1 VNTELIVTI
10 IAITVLV
17 GVVALRSATAGKVV
31 ITLNDA
37 IIAAIA
43 VALALLISGK
53 LTKIVVGSEGVTIE
67 TTRDAILSS
76 AAQPI
81 AQQVNALP
89 VAPVEQAMKGGI
101 AEIPEMVR
109 QRVQGLDFMLNFGG
123 YDQTILKTYL
133 ETLTRYDFFRYII
146 LLNPGSGET
155 FLDFALLLNRA
166 SDADKLKLAQLPSFV
181 PSSDAVTK
189 KSDKRDVLDRME
201 KSGRDWLPVVNAQG
215 QLDGI
220 VDRSR
225 LTASMILDVTNQL
238 KAAQPHR

>member
-43 VALALLISGK
+43 VALALLISAK

-81 AQQVNALP
+81 AQ
-89 VAPVEQAMKGGI
+89 
-101 AEIPEMVR
+101 
-109 QRVQGLDFMLNFGG
+109 
-123 YDQTILKTYL
+123 
-133 ETLTRYDFFRYII
+133 
-146 LLNPGSGET
+146 
-155 FLDFALLLNRA
+155 
-166 SDADKLKLAQLPSFV
+166 
-181 PSSDAVTK
+181 
-189 KSDKRDVLDRME
+189 
-201 KSGRDWLPVVNAQG
+201 
-215 QLDGI
+215 
-220 VDRSR
+220 
-225 LTASMILDVTNQL
+225 
-238 KAAQPHR
+238 H

>member
-1 VNTELIVTI
+1 MNTELIVTI

-123 YDQTILKTYL
+123 YDQTILKT
-133 ETLTRYDFFRYII
+133 
-146 LLNPGSGET
+146 

>member
-1 VNTELIVTI
+1 
-10 IAITVLV
+10 
-17 GVVALRSATAGKVV
+17 
-31 ITLNDA
+31 
-37 IIAAIA
+37 
-43 VALALLISGK
+43 
-53 LTKIVVGSEGVTIE
+53 
-67 TTRDAILSS
+67 
-76 AAQPI
+76 
-81 AQQVNALP
+81 
-89 VAPVEQAMKGGI
+89 
-101 AEIPEMVR
+101 
-109 QRVQGLDFMLNFGG
+109 
-123 YDQTILKTYL
+123 
-133 ETLTRYDFFRYII
+133 
-146 LLNPGSGET
+146 
-155 FLDFALLLNRA
+155 LNRA